1 MLLLLLQLL
10 TLFLVLCVADEQIS
24 VKVNESG
31 WAWMVCG
38 ERLIIWK
45 ICQTAVAKVSHHG
58 VPPPCPTTVQR
69 TRTPN
74 TSSFHSPCPVSLQLS
89 VCKELQ
95 LPASEYSYSADLV
108 DVTSAAPLETA
119 SVQSVSVLAVAAEG
133 TAHWWPTLAQE
144 GNYTETEVDLG
155 DLCNYV
161 VAVTVSFPTSHP
173 PAGISPGLIS
183 GCCLLI
189 STCLRAE
196 ASSCPPSRTGW

>member
-1 MLLLLLQLL
+1 M
-10 TLFLVLCVADEQIS
+10 
-24 VKVNESG
+24 
-31 WAWMVCG
+31 
-38 ERLIIWK
+38 
-45 ICQTAVAKVSHHG
+45 
-58 VPPPCPTTVQR
+58 
-69 TRTPN
+69 
-74 TSSFHSPCPVSLQLS
+74 
-89 VCKELQ
+89 CKELQ

-161 VAVTVSFPTSHP
+161 VAVTVSLPTSDP
-173 PAGISPGLIS
+173 PVGMIPGLIS
-183 GCCLLI
+183 GCRLLI
-189 STCLRAE
+189 SFSLRAE